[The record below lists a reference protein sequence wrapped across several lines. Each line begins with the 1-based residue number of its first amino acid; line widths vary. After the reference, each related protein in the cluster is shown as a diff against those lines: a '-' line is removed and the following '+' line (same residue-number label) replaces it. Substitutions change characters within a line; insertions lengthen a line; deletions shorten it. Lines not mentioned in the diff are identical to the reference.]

1 MEKNIRKKS
10 ILEDHHSHEDKIEKL
25 IENHKNKEDKDIEK
39 SIENFVAILKD
50 DSNTNLKR

>member
-1 MEKNIRKKS
+1 MEKNIHKKS
-10 ILEDHHSHEDKIEKL
+10 ILDDHQSNEDKIEKL
-25 IENHKNKEDKDIEK
+25 IENHKNKEDKNIVK